1 MATMLLSFGW
11 KATDVAAGGGDMNVV
26 IVCTTN
32 AWVHLKME

>member
-11 KATDVAAGGGDMNVV
+11 KATDVATGGGDMNVM

-32 AWVHLKME
+32 ARVHLKME